1 MDSSFCN
8 KELLLFLLVTTRVL
22 HTFCVPYSRFVLQ
35 DMFYFVIQ
43 IVHIGASC
51 RVSRDTS
58 VKHCIIHATS
68 VNGGC
73 VTSLGLVILRCGD
86 VVILKNIRKNEEIRK
101 DRRTF
106 LNKCMTLQKPIGQ
119 PYPN

>member
-22 HTFCVPYSRFVLQ
+22 HTFCVPYSRLVLQ

-106 LNKCMTLQKPIGQ
+106 LNKCMTL
-119 PYPN
+119 